1 MRHPVVC
8 SAAKSSLGSGFLAAI
23 APQRAVGGAHQWAV
37 GDVPQRAVGGMPYSL
52 PLAMLQMDA
61 EPGSL
66 TTFSNQ
72 PWGQGPNADAK
83 APLASGRPQ
92 V

>member
-1 MRHPVVC
+1 
-8 SAAKSSLGSGFLAAI
+8 
-23 APQRAVGGAHQWAV
+23 
-37 GDVPQRAVGGMPYSL
+37 MPYSL

-72 PWGQGPNADAK
+72 PWGQGPYGDANLALVSDSPQVCGYLGADAIAVK
-83 APLASGRPQ
+83 ECVQPNKSSGNSAFARL
-92 V
+92 